1 MQTFKILWFDDVEEN
16 VEIHKKKL
24 EDYCKSHNRS
34 LVIDHKY
41 TYDDEILNHIMDY
54 EYSLIVSD
62 LNLLGSEKMGNE
74 ILQLLKEKSVFAET
88 LLYSNNSKLL
98 IEKTE
103 GDNFIDGLHRH
114 ANLKGLLVKIQGM
127 IQMCLCKESYYK
139 NRQDDYNNQKG
150 SE

>member
-16 VEIHKKKL
+16 IQIHKKKL
-24 EDYCKSHNRS
+24 EDYCKTHDRQ
-34 LVIDHKY
+34 LVIDHKH
-41 TYDDEILNHIMDY
+41 TYDDELLYNIMDY

-74 ILQLLKEKSVFAET
+74 ILQLLKNKDIFTET

-103 GDNFIDGLHRH
+103 GENFIDGLHRH
-114 ANLKGLLVKIQGM
+114 ANLKGLLEKVQDM
-127 IQMCLCKESYYK
+127 IQMCICKESYYK
-139 NRQDDYNNQKG
+139 NRQDDYEKDKV